1 MFSHRS
7 YSIYGRIVIIVLIPM
22 LLLTCLLLG
31 VYQVFYGMSLEQA
44 KENFTLQ
51 TQQYTNSFERAL

>member
-51 TQQYTNSFERAL
+51 T